1 MFKKNTLSYT
11 DFETMKDL
19 QWHCT
24 KCELVSSQAKTFQ
37 IWKQKG
43 LQLDI
48 DEKGNFYKRIH
59 CNKCN
64 KKTVHRKLKTLELS
78 KNTVIRS
85 SINKKLGNKIKK
97 VLLSI
102 EVIDNKKLN
111 DKELEIDHKIPQIR
125 WETDEEK
132 YTDLTEVEIKEKFQL
147 LTRKNNLLKSRKCEK
162 CKKTNKRGLH
172 SEIEFFYKG
181 DIDYKGS
188 CEGCFYFDPIVWKK
202 KLNDKLKG

>member
-181 DIDYKGS
+181 VLLLKS
-188 CEGCFYFDPIVWKK
+188 NKK
-202 KLNDKLKG
+202 KKNST